1 MLSWRLSMIMPIMT
15 RREPIHGGSAAASLL
30 QTVLMG
36 IIIDRLFIDF
46 ILTEEFLGVSHLD
59 EH

>member
-1 MLSWRLSMIMPIMT
+1 MILPIRT
-15 RREPIHGGSAAASLL
+15 HRKPILGGSAAASML